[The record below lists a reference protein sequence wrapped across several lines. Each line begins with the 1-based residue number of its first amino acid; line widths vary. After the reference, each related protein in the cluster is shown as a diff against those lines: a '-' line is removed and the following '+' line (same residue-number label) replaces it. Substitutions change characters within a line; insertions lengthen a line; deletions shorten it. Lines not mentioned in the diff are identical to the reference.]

1 MKNLTSLLCFCL
13 FVSCFAGNAFSQCI
27 PPGTQ
32 VYAFV
37 YNGVYYEIVEDNR
50 SWASAAACAVARGGY
65 LAEINSQQEQ
75 DSIFYWVN
83 QAGIPAS
90 NTVAPDGGGASYLW
104 IGGNDIATE
113 GAWVWDGTNSGT
125 GTQFWQGTSSGSP
138 VGGLYN
144 NWGFEPDD
152 FNGQDALGLSLDGWP
167 LGVASQWNDVDHTNM
182 LYFVIEKPIQTGINE
197 VNSNNDFQLYP
208 NPAKNSITINN
219 INNNVSKVLVINVL
233 GKTLQAIDVVN
244 TSTKKIDIAGLSSG
258 TYYIK
263 ALSLSG
269 NTSIKKFIK

>member
-1 MKNLTSLLCFCL
+1 MKNTLKLIIASGFLLL
-13 FVSCFAGNAFSQCI
+13 NNIAVVAQCANTANI
-27 PPGTQ
+27 
-32 VYAFV
+32 YSFV
-37 YNGVYYEIVEDNR
+37 YNGKTYEVVKENKT
-50 SWASAAACAVARGGY
+50 WVNAAACAVERGGY
-65 LAEINSQQEQ
+65 LTEINDAAEQ
-75 DSIFYWVN
+75 NAIYTELN
-83 QAGIPAS
+83 TNAGITTN
-90 NTVAPDGGGASYLW
+90 NTIAPDGGGGSYVWL
-104 IGGNDIATE
+104 GGNDMGTE
-113 GAWVWDGTNSGT
+113 GSWVWDGNNDNN
-125 GTQFWQGTSSGSP
+125 GTQFWQGTSSGNP
-138 VGGLYN
+138 VGGLYS
-144 NWGFEPDD
+144 NWGNEPDD

-263 ALSLSG
+263 ALSLNG